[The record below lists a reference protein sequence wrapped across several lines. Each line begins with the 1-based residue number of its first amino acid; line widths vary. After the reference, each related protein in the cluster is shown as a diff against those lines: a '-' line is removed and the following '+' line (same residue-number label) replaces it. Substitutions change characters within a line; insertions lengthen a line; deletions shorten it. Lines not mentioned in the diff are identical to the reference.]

1 MQFEDFALLLQKDN
15 RLNETQKQWPRR
27 NGQEAKTEKKWL
39 ISQGQEEMAKK
50 PRPRRNG

>member
-27 NGQEAKTEKKWL
+27 NGQEAKANKKWPR
-39 ISQGQEEMAKK
+39 SQGREE
-50 PRPRRNG
+50 NG